1 MGREYLEGICA
12 SARAAEGCDRRPAG
26 RELDAA
32 GLARVDAR
40 RAAAS
45 PGTGERAGVWG
56 SVLCCAAVGLG
67 LPPGSRSQVG
77 PRRAQPAP
85 ARRLRSA
92 RGPGDAG
99 RGPPPPHPARAVH
112 LRVTPTRLFLSL
124 WDVGIVSLR
133 RLTLREG

>member
-45 PGTGERAGVWG
+45 PGTEERVGVWG

-67 LPPGSRSQVG
+67 LPPGSRSLVG